1 VLLLSIFAKAN
12 IASVDQMRYI
22 CQGEYM
28 GRTGTNAGQ
37 LGQLEQ
43 IFKALADS
51 TRLRIL
57 RLLMAGEVCVCDIHD
72 TLKIPQAKASRHLAY
87 LRRAG
92 LVTTRREG
100 LWVHYRLSKSS
111 DPVIATI
118 EDAATHVLGHVE
130 ALQQDAE
137 RFEKRTGCCL
147 PAVGASRLACCA
159 PPRKTHVSRQ
169 SGAKA

>member
-1 VLLLSIFAKAN
+1 MTDKA
-12 IASVDQMRYI
+12 DQL
-22 CQGEYM
+22 
-28 GRTGTNAGQ
+28 T
-37 LGQLEQ
+37 QLEEL
-43 IFKALADS
+43 FKALADA

-100 LWVHYRLSKSS
+100 LWVHYTLAKSA
-111 DPVIATI
+111 DPIIATI
-118 EDAATHVLGHVE
+118 EDATTHVLGHVE
-130 ALQQDAE
+130 ALKKDAE

-147 PAVGASRLACCA
+147 PVAGRTRLACCA
-159 PPRKTHVSRQ
+159 APARAQR
-169 SGAKA
+169 

>member
-1 VLLLSIFAKAN
+1 
-12 IASVDQMRYI
+12 M
-22 CQGEYM
+22 
-28 GRTGTNAGQ
+28 THQ
-37 LGQLEQ
+37 LGQLETL
-43 IFKALADS
+43 FKALADS

-100 LWVHYRLSKSS
+100 LWVRYSLAKSA

-118 EDAATHVLGHVE
+118 EDAATHVLGHVH
-130 ALQQDAE
+130 ALKKDAE
-137 RFEKRTGCCL
+137 RFEKRTGCCVPEAGALGL
-147 PAVGASRLACCA
+147 PCCA
-159 PPRKTHVSRQ
+159 PVATAALSRR
-169 SGAKA
+169 SAATADSSRRGAAKAD

>member
-1 VLLLSIFAKAN
+1 
-12 IASVDQMRYI
+12 M
-22 CQGEYM
+22 
-28 GRTGTNAGQ
+28 THQ
-37 LGQLEQ
+37 LGQLETL
-43 IFKALADS
+43 FKALADG

-100 LWVHYRLSKSS
+100 LWVHYRLAKSA

-118 EDAATHVLGHVE
+118 EDATTHVLGHVD
-130 ALQQDAE
+130 ALKKDAE
-137 RFEKRTGCCL
+137 RFEKRTGCCV
-147 PAVGASRLACCA
+147 PAAGALGLACCA
-159 PPRKTHVSRQ
+159 PPAPLPRRSAAAADR
-169 SGAKA
+169 